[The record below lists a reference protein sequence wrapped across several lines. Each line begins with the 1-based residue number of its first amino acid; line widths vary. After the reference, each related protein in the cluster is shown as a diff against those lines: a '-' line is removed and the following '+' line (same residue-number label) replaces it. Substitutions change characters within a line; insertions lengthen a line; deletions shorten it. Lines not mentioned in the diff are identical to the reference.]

1 MIIALI
7 FFIAL
12 AFILSALLFHYF
24 AKTAT
29 SARSKKLRIERELHR
44 AEFRLHEIAGE
55 AFAALLDAVRSDGP
69 IRPEK

>member
-1 MIIALI
+1 MIIVLI
-7 FFIAL
+7 LFIVL
-12 AFILSALLFHYF
+12 AIVLSALLFRNF
-24 AKTAT
+24 SKTAT
-29 SARSKKLRIERELHR
+29 STRNKKLRIERELHR